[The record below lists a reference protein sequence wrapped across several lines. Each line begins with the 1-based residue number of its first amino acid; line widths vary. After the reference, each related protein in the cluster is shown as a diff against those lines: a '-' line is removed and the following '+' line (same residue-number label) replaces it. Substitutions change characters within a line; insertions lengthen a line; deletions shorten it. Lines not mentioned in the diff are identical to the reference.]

1 MQAQHIMKRDVI
13 TVKNTDTVKTV
24 VEKFI
29 QYGISGLPVID
40 DNNHII
46 GYISDGDIMR
56 FIGKHKDIMINTF
69 DYMAVIKDQDE
80 YEERAQKLLELNVME
95 VAKTS
100 VLKIA
105 YSEKVENIAAIL
117 GKKHIKKLPVERD
130 GKLVGIIS
138 RGDVIRE
145 SFRSLL

>member
-13 TVKNTDTVKTV
+13 TVKNTDKVKAV
-24 VEKFI
+24 IEKFI
-29 QYGISGLPVID
+29 QHGISGLPVID
-40 DNNHII
+40 DHNHII

-56 FIGKHKDIMINTF
+56 FIGKHKDITINIYSYVTIF
-69 DYMAVIKDQDE
+69 KEQEEYDE
-80 YEERAQKLLELNVME
+80 RVQKILELNVME
-95 VAKTS
+95 VAKKS
-100 VLKIA
+100 VLKIP
-105 YSEKVENIAAIL
+105 YNEKVEDIAAIL

-145 SFRSLL
+145 SFKSLL